1 MDVGDDSTTSD
12 GGLDQSVQLLVSPDG
27 ELEMSGGDSLHLQVL
42 TGVAGQLEDLSRE
55 VLQDGGAVHGG
66 GGSNSAA
73 AEGPALQMT
82 MDPRNVFHETKLFFL
97 YARFSFLPSNRELQS
112 SPGASR
118 HGLLL
123 RLSGIFSSFSS
134 SHVELL
140 SNLGFYLKKKL
151 IMWCLS
157 NPRVEPVHSP
167 ASPV

>member
-82 MDPRNVFHETKLFFL
+82 MDPRNVFMK
-97 YARFSFLPSNRELQS
+97 QS
-112 SPGASR
+112 SSFYTLAF
-118 HGLLL
+118 
-123 RLSGIFSSFSS
+123 LS
-134 SHVELL
+134 
-140 SNLGFYLKKKL
+140 YLPTGN
-151 IMWCLS
+151 C
-157 NPRVEPVHSP
+157 SP
-167 ASPV
+167 ALALLDTAFCFDFPVSFPAFPPAMLSYYQTLVFI